1 MAIGDVKAGSDISLE
16 FSIGIISRSA
26 DVPDA
31 TIFAVMTPQAIVH
44 FKRLAI
50 IESFVVGLETLGHV
64 RRMNTFGPSIAEF
77 LLKGTSREIE
87 PAPVEVITFFIHG
100 WLMSARQARLDKK
113 LEELKANLK
122 ERP

>member
-1 MAIGDVKAGSDISLE
+1 MAIGDVKADSDISPE

-64 RRMNTFGPSIAEF
+64 RRMNTFGPSITEF

-87 PAPVEVITFFIHG
+87 PAPVEVITFFIH
-100 WLMSARQARLDKK
+100 ARVPHRTWKTGEHAQIKVSRAIDG
-113 LEELKANLK
+113 
-122 ERP
+122 P